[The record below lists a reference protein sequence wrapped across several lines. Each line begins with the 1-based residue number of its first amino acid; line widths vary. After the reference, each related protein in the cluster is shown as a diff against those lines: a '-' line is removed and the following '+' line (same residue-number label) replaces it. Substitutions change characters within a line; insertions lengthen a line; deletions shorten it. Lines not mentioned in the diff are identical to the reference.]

1 MPVCTMNNIHVQP
14 NVCTSQ
20 PNTGTQKQ
28 RIKRRVIK
36 IAKCTENRLAAN
48 AFQLFVF
55 HKDKVLVLR
64 MIRDDA
70 LPVAIDTDT
79 EARDDSLQ

>member
-1 MPVCTMNNIHVQP
+1 MAVYIEGYETPGFTV
-14 NVCTSQ
+14 
-20 PNTGTQKQ
+20 
-28 RIKRRVIK
+28 
-36 IAKCTENRLAAN
+36 AKCTENRLAV
-48 AFQLFVF
+48 AFHLFVF